1 MTYVKD
7 VFGKDLFDF
16 HKFDPFAVG
25 YDKMFDDL
33 QEMAKNV
40 TKAIPS
46 YPPYNIRQVKDNKW
60 VIELAVAGFAKSD
73 IEVTLEGNKLVIKG
87 ATQDNEPEEGT
98 FLHKGIA
105 TRNFTREFK
114 LADKIEIE
122 NAELTN
128 GMLKIWLENL
138 VKTQDMVKKISV
150 KSKE

>member
-1 MTYVKD
+1 MTNLTSS
-7 VFGKDLFDF
+7 LFDF

-33 QEMAKNV
+33 QEMAKTV
-40 TKAIPS
+40 TKNLPS

-60 VIELAVAGFAKSD
+60 VIEMAVAGFAKSD
-73 IEVTLEGNKLVIKG
+73 IEVTMEGNKLVIKG
-87 ATQDNEPEEGT
+87 ATQDSEPEEGA

-122 NAELTN
+122 NAELAN

-138 VKTQDMVKKISV
+138 VKTQDMVKKIAV
-150 KSKE
+150 KSKD